1 MPATGHPQ
9 TTQTTAAHTTWR
21 RLPLRTALAA
31 QVSMYMAKLLGS
43 RLVAEVN
50 MPLESS
56 SRSSK
61 KLLQGTLTWSLVAL
75 HGSQF

>member
-1 MPATGHPQ
+1 MQIMPATGHPQ

-21 RLPLRTALAA
+21 GLPLRTALAP

-50 MPLESS
+50 MPLESRSSS
-56 SRSSK
+56 SR
-61 KLLQGTLTWSLVAL
+61 KLLHGTPT
-75 HGSQF
+75 